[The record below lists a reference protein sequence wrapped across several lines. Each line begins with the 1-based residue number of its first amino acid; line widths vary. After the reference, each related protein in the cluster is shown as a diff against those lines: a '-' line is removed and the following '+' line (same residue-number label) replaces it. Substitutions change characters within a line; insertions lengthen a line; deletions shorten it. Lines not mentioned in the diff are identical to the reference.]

1 MRWKRNHLEHYSKE
15 ETVLNDHGW
24 DWNIRKF
31 MDDEE
36 VNAVI
41 IFAKDIFRVKIK
53 KMGITENEIKQMKFL

>member
-1 MRWKRNHLEHYSKE
+1 M
-15 ETVLNDHGW
+15 LNDHGW

-41 IFAKDIFRVKIK
+41 IFAEDIFRVKIK